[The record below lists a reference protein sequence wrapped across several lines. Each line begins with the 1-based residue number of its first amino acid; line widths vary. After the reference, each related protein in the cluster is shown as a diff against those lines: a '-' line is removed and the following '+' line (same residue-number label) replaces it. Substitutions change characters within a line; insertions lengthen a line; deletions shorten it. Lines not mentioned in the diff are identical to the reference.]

1 MTNDTN
7 THNGKTPSRS
17 TVVLYLILAAVLW
30 STSGVLVKILDW
42 HPLSIWAGRST
53 LAFGVFFIYLRR
65 FPWKRPSWAKIIG
78 IICFL
83 STQLL
88 FITSN
93 GMTTAA
99 NAIFLQYTAPIY
111 IVLLAYWFL
120 RERPVRADWTTM
132 GGIFVGLFFFFGDEL
147 NFDGMVGS
155 LLALLSGVTL
165 AGMTVAMRAQ
175 KDGSPAETIMLSH
188 LIAGIIGMPSLLR
201 ETFTPQSI
209 GIIVF
214 LGIFQIGLAFVF
226 YSIAIKH
233 VPAMEST
240 LILTLEPILNPVW
253 VFLIL
258 GESPGS
264 HALIGGIIVV
274 GAITARALAGAGTGR
289 KHNAATLEQPALSD
303 A

>member
-1 MTNDTN
+1 MTTDTN
-7 THNGKTPSRS
+7 THSTETPTRR
-17 TVVLYLILAAVLW
+17 TVVLYLILSATLW

-53 LAFGVFFIYLRR
+53 LAFGVFLIYLRR
-65 FPWKRPSWAKIIG
+65 FPWKRPSKAQTAG

-93 GMTTAA
+93 RMTTAA
-99 NAIFLQYTAPIY
+99 NAIFLQYTAPVY

-120 RERPVRADWTTM
+120 RERPVRADWITM
-132 GGIFVGLFFFFGDEL
+132 GVIFVGLFFFFGHEL
-147 NFDGMVGS
+147 KLDDMVGS
-155 LLALLSGVTL
+155 LLALLSGVTR

-175 KDGSPAETIMLSH
+175 KDGCPAETIMLSH
-188 LIAGIIGMPSLLR
+188 LIAGIIGMPSLVR

-226 YSIAIKH
+226 YSVAIKH

-274 GAITARALAGAGTGR
+274 GAVTARALAGAGVGR
-289 KHNAATLEQPALSD
+289 KRNVQTPEHCNV
-303 A
+303 